1 MNRMGNKLNDN
12 ELRQL
17 IATADVDG
25 NGTIDYE
32 EFVAATVNLN
42 KLEKEEHCM
51 EVITFCTAGCTCAC
65 TGYMWHLAATQ
76 PMPTTSHVQLHVCS
90 TGVCIN
96 CGLMA

>member
-1 MNRMGNKLNDN
+1 MLVRVSHITECVQVAMNKMGNKLRED
-12 ELRQL
+12 ELHEL

-51 EVITFCTAGCTCAC
+51 QVCPAAAA
-65 TGYMWHLAATQ
+65 MLAAVH
-76 PMPTTSHVQLHVCS
+76 HVHIDL
-90 TGVCIN
+90 
-96 CGLMA
+96 

>member
-51 EVITFCTAGCTCAC
+51 EVITCCTASQTCTR
-65 TGYMWHLAATQ
+65 
-76 PMPTTSHVQLHVCS
+76 S
-90 TGVCIN
+90 
-96 CGLMA
+96 